1 MCEVVTEVLQEISGN
16 LSTPPSG
23 DTRFSEAKTG
33 KAALAHECVRVSNVE
48 QMTVRRYGVIPKELA
63 RLPCNNLDEC

>member
-1 MCEVVTEVLQEISGN
+1 VRWSQKFYKRSLEI